1 MKDSDA
7 TLGNAGLILCLT
19 CDRIIEDRRKSR
31 TETLRCP
38 RCGSKVERRIPSSVS
53 HTWAFVITGF
63 LLLIPAN
70 ICPIAQVVRFGSGD
84 PDTILSGVMG
94 LLRSGMIPIAVIV
107 FVASIVV
114 PIFKLMGLTLL
125 LLCVQFRWRMSPFA
139 CTLMYRFISLIGRW
153 SMLDLFM
160 ISILSALVD
169 MGAVSSVV
177 PGPGAT
183 AFASVVVVTLFASIS
198 FDPRLIW
205 DLKESSHGRKEKAPT
220 A

>member
-1 MKDSDA
+1 MTNQDL
-7 TLGNAGLILCLT
+7 TLKKAGLVLCRTCNKILPNVRQSPEHPHL
-19 CDRIIEDRRKSR
+19 
-31 TETLRCP
+31 CP
-38 RCGSKVERRIPSSVS
+38 RCGSHMELRIQSSVS
-53 HTWAFVITGF
+53 HTWAFVLTGF

-70 ICPIAQVVRFGSGD
+70 ICPITQVVRFGAGE
-84 PDTILSGVMG
+84 PDTILSGVIS
-94 LLRSGMIPIAVIV
+94 LVNSGMLPIGAII

-114 PIFKLMGLTLL
+114 PIFKLAGLAFL
-125 LLCVQFRWRMSPFA
+125 LLCIHFKWKFSPFH
-139 CTLMYRFISLIGRW
+139 CTLVYRFISLIGRW

-183 AFASVVVVTLFASIS
+183 AFASVVVVTLLASLS

-205 DLKESSHGRKEKAPT
+205 DLKESGRGTE
-220 A
+220 